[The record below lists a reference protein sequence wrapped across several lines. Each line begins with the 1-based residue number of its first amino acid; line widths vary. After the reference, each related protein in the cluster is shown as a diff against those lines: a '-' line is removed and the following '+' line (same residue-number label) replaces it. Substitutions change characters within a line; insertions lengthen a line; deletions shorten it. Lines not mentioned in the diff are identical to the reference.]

1 MHLISNFFE
10 EFVHKIKIWV
20 IVTFSVGLVAQS
32 VEQRI
37 ENPRVGGS
45 IPPQATIRIK
55 QKAQHMLGFLF
66 LRFISVYA
74 STNTGLTAPH
84 TYLIHSSTH

>member
-1 MHLISNFFE
+1 
-10 EFVHKIKIWV
+10 
-20 IVTFSVGLVAQS
+20 
-32 VEQRI
+32 
-37 ENPRVGGS
+37 
-45 IPPQATIRIK
+45 
-55 QKAQHMLGFLF
+55 MLGFLF